1 MITTYNNKNGSKN
14 QEPIFNYL
22 IIFLISIVFISVLE
36 KTKIINY
43 LFYKINVNYII
54 FISFFVAVYNSIGEI
69 NFLINK
75 KKILKIKRIKEK
87 LIKKIYRKKF
97 APIILKKLDPILN
110 SYIIDFKFKK
120 EEEAR
125 TFFINIKKYNIEKLL
140 KIVNNFTSIKIVKEE
155 KEKKKEL
162 VNIISNLKNIR
173 EAKEKRYNIEKAIK
187 IINNLKVVKEE
198 REKKQELIN
207 IISNLKNIREAKEK
221 RYNIEKTIKI
231 ISNLKA
237 IKEEK
242 RKKDIEITNLI
253 RVIRNI
259 EEAETISEVEA
270 IQNFFSREEA
280 EENEIK
286 KIRKVKK
293 IKVREIEEIEDYLKK
308 PTEKKREQFK
318 FISLMLNNPLVKVK
332 NLNVGRLRVCGDY
345 LLFLKSEKGGYRL
358 KKANLCENR
367 FCPLCSSIRARKN
380 AVILLELLEYA
391 REIEKKEFI
400 FLTLTAPNVTGEK
413 LEAEIKDFNNS
424 FKKFVASKEITK
436 ICKGYIRKLEV
447 TYNAEANTYHPHFHI
462 IFAVNK
468 SYFRSSDYLSVK
480 KLLELWKKFKKDET
494 ITQVDIAKVRMNS
507 IKEVLEMATYSA
519 KASDLYDNGQEVFN
533 TFYGALRGKQE
544 ITFGGI
550 FTELKRMRDNGELVT
565 ENIESLKQLQE
576 IAIKK
581 VWHKWKKE
589 NKEYFKYIEQE
600 LTKEEQEKF
609 YNLDLTNIK
618 ID

>member
-14 QEPIFNYL
+14 QEPIFKYI
-22 IIFLISIVFISVLE
+22 IIFLISMIFITLLE

-54 FISFFVAVYNSIGEI
+54 FIAFSIAVYNSIGEI
-69 NFLINK
+69 NFLINR
-75 KKILKIKRIKEK
+75 KKIIKIERIKEK

-97 APIILKKLDPILN
+97 APVILKKLDPILN

-125 TFFINIKKYNIEKLL
+125 TLLSNIKKYNIEKLL
-140 KIVNNFTSIKIVKEE
+140 KIISNFTSVRAVKEE
-155 KEKKKEL
+155 K
-162 VNIISNLKNIR
+162 
-173 EAKEKRYNIEKAIK
+173 
-187 IINNLKVVKEE
+187 
-198 REKKQELIN
+198 EKKQELIN

-367 FCPLCSSIRARKN
+367 FCPLCSSLRARKN

-400 FLTLTAPNVTGEK
+400 FLTLTAPNVVGEK

-447 TYNAEANTYHPHFHI
+447 TYNAEANTYHPHFHV

-550 FTELKRMRDNGELVT
+550 FTELKKLRDDGELVT

>member
-54 FISFFVAVYNSIGEI
+54 FIAFSIAVYNSIGEI
-69 NFLINK
+69 NFLINR
-75 KKILKIKRIKEK
+75 KKIIKIERIKEK
-87 LIKKIYRKKF
+87 LIKKINRKKF
-97 APIILKKLDPILN
+97 APIVLKKLDPILN
-110 SYIIDFKFKK
+110 TNIIDFKFKK

-125 TFFINIKKYNIEKLL
+125 TLLINIKKYNIEKLL
-140 KIVNNFTSIKIVKEE
+140 KIIKNFTSIKIVREE
-155 KEKKKEL
+155 KEKKK
-162 VNIISNLKNIR
+162 
-173 EAKEKRYNIEKAIK
+173 
-187 IINNLKVVKEE
+187 
-198 REKKQELIN
+198 ELIN

-231 ISNLKA
+231 INNLKA
-237 IKEEK
+237 VKEEK

-293 IKVREIEEIEDYLKK
+293 IKVREIEEVEEYLKK
-308 PTEKKREQFK
+308 PTQKKREQFK

-447 TYNAEANTYHPHFHI
+447 TYNSEANTYHPHFHI

-550 FTELKRMRDNGELVT
+550 FTELKKMRDDGELVT

>member
-110 SYIIDFKFKK
+110 FYIIDFKFKK

-155 KEKKKEL
+155 KEKKQEL
-162 VNIISNLKNIR
+162 V
-173 EAKEKRYNIEKAIK
+173 
-187 IINNLKVVKEE
+187 
-198 REKKQELIN
+198 N

-293 IKVREIEEIEDYLKK
+293 IKVREIEEVEDYLKK
-308 PTEKKREQFK
+308 PTQKKREQFK

-367 FCPLCSSIRARKN
+367 FCPLCSSLRARKN

-550 FTELKRMRDNGELVT
+550 FTELKRLRDDGELVT

-576 IAIKK
+576 IAVKK

>member
-1 MITTYNNKNGSKN
+1 
-14 QEPIFNYL
+14 
-22 IIFLISIVFISVLE
+22 
-36 KTKIINY
+36 
-43 LFYKINVNYII
+43 
-54 FISFFVAVYNSIGEI
+54 
-69 NFLINK
+69 
-75 KKILKIKRIKEK
+75 
-87 LIKKIYRKKF
+87 
-97 APIILKKLDPILN
+97 
-110 SYIIDFKFKK
+110 
-120 EEEAR
+120 
-125 TFFINIKKYNIEKLL
+125 
-140 KIVNNFTSIKIVKEE
+140 
-155 KEKKKEL
+155 
-162 VNIISNLKNIR
+162 
-173 EAKEKRYNIEKAIK
+173 
-187 IINNLKVVKEE
+187 
-198 REKKQELIN
+198 
-207 IISNLKNIREAKEK
+207 
-221 RYNIEKTIKI
+221 
-231 ISNLKA
+231 
-237 IKEEK
+237 
-242 RKKDIEITNLI
+242 
-253 RVIRNI
+253 
-259 EEAETISEVEA
+259 
-270 IQNFFSREEA
+270 
-280 EENEIK
+280 
-286 KIRKVKK
+286 
-293 IKVREIEEIEDYLKK
+293 
-308 PTEKKREQFK
+308 
-318 FISLMLNNPLVKVK
+318 MLNNPLVKFK

-400 FLTLTAPNVTGEK
+400 FLTLTAPNVVGEK
-413 LEAEIKDFNNS
+413 LEAEIRDFNNS

-550 FTELKRMRDNGELVT
+550 FTELKRLRDDGELVT

-576 IAIKK
+576 IAVKK

>member
-54 FISFFVAVYNSIGEI
+54 FIAFSIAVYNSIGEI
-69 NFLINK
+69 NFLINR
-75 KKILKIKRIKEK
+75 KKIIKIERIKEK
-87 LIKKIYRKKF
+87 LIKKINRKKF
-97 APIILKKLDPILN
+97 APIVLKKLDPILN
-110 SYIIDFKFKK
+110 TNIIDFKFKK

-125 TFFINIKKYNIEKLL
+125 TLLINIKKYNIEKLL
-140 KIVNNFTSIKIVKEE
+140 KIIKNFTSIKIVREE
-155 KEKKKEL
+155 KEKKK
-162 VNIISNLKNIR
+162 
-173 EAKEKRYNIEKAIK
+173 
-187 IINNLKVVKEE
+187 
-198 REKKQELIN
+198 ELIN

-231 ISNLKA
+231 INNLKA
-237 IKEEK
+237 VKEEK

-293 IKVREIEEIEDYLKK
+293 IKVREIEEVEEYLKK
-308 PTEKKREQFK
+308 PTQKKREQFK

-332 NLNVGRLRVCGDY
+332 NLNLGRLRVCGDY

-413 LEAEIKDFNNS
+413 LEAEIRDFNNS

-447 TYNAEANTYHPHFHI
+447 TYNSEANTYHPHFHI

-550 FTELKRMRDNGELVT
+550 FTELKKMRDDGELVT

>member
-14 QEPIFNYL
+14 QEPIFKYI
-22 IIFLISIVFISVLE
+22 IIFLISMIFITLLE
-36 KTKIINY
+36 KTRIINY

-54 FISFFVAVYNSIGEI
+54 FIAFSIAVYNSIGEI
-69 NFLINK
+69 NFLINR
-75 KKILKIKRIKEK
+75 KKIIKIERIKEK
-87 LIKKIYRKKF
+87 LIKKINRKKF
-97 APIILKKLDPILN
+97 APIVLKKLDPILN
-110 SYIIDFKFKK
+110 TNIIDFKFKK

-125 TFFINIKKYNIEKLL
+125 TLLINIKKYNIEKLL
-140 KIVNNFTSIKIVKEE
+140 KIIKNFTSIKIVREE

-162 VNIISNLKNIR
+162 
-173 EAKEKRYNIEKAIK
+173 
-187 IINNLKVVKEE
+187 
-198 REKKQELIN
+198 IN
-207 IISNLKNIREAKEK
+207 IISNLRNIKEAKEK

-231 ISNLKA
+231 INNLKA
-237 IKEEK
+237 VKEEK

-293 IKVREIEEIEDYLKK
+293 IKVREIEELEDYLKK

-318 FISLMLNNPLVKVK
+318 FIKLMLNNPVVKVK

-400 FLTLTAPNVTGEK
+400 FLTLTAPNVVGEK

-494 ITQVDIAKVRMNS
+494 ITQVDISKVRMNS

-550 FTELKRMRDNGELVT
+550 FTELKKMRDDGELVT

>member
-54 FISFFVAVYNSIGEI
+54 FIAFSIAVYNSIGEI
-69 NFLINK
+69 NFLINR
-75 KKILKIKRIKEK
+75 KKIIKIERIKEK
-87 LIKKIYRKKF
+87 LIKKINRKKF
-97 APIILKKLDPILN
+97 APIVLKKLDPILN
-110 SYIIDFKFKK
+110 TNIIDFKFKK

-125 TFFINIKKYNIEKLL
+125 TLLINIKKYNIEKLL
-140 KIVNNFTSIKIVKEE
+140 KIIKNFTSIKIVREE
-155 KEKKKEL
+155 KEKKQEL

-173 EAKEKRYNIEKAIK
+173 EAKEKRYNIEKT
-187 IINNLKVVKEE
+187 V
-198 REKKQELIN
+198 
-207 IISNLKNIREAKEK
+207 
-221 RYNIEKTIKI
+221 KI

-237 IKEEK
+237 VKEEK

-293 IKVREIEEIEDYLKK
+293 IKVREIEEVEDYLKK
-308 PTEKKREQFK
+308 PTQKKREQFK

-345 LLFLKSEKGGYRL
+345 LLFLKSESGGYRL

-400 FLTLTAPNVTGEK
+400 FLTLTAPNVVGEK

-468 SYFRSSDYLSVK
+468 SYFRSTDYLSVK

>member
-1 MITTYNNKNGSKN
+1 
-14 QEPIFNYL
+14 
-22 IIFLISIVFISVLE
+22 
-36 KTKIINY
+36 
-43 LFYKINVNYII
+43 
-54 FISFFVAVYNSIGEI
+54 
-69 NFLINK
+69 
-75 KKILKIKRIKEK
+75 
-87 LIKKIYRKKF
+87 
-97 APIILKKLDPILN
+97 
-110 SYIIDFKFKK
+110 
-120 EEEAR
+120 
-125 TFFINIKKYNIEKLL
+125 
-140 KIVNNFTSIKIVKEE
+140 
-155 KEKKKEL
+155 
-162 VNIISNLKNIR
+162 
-173 EAKEKRYNIEKAIK
+173 
-187 IINNLKVVKEE
+187 
-198 REKKQELIN
+198 
-207 IISNLKNIREAKEK
+207 
-221 RYNIEKTIKI
+221 
-231 ISNLKA
+231 
-237 IKEEK
+237 
-242 RKKDIEITNLI
+242 
-253 RVIRNI
+253 
-259 EEAETISEVEA
+259 
-270 IQNFFSREEA
+270 
-280 EENEIK
+280 
-286 KIRKVKK
+286 
-293 IKVREIEEIEDYLKK
+293 
-308 PTEKKREQFK
+308 
-318 FISLMLNNPLVKVK
+318 MLNNPLVKVK

-367 FCPLCSSIRARKN
+367 FCPLCSSLRARKN

-462 IFAVNK
+462 IFAVSK

-480 KLLELWKKFKKDET
+480 KLLELWKKFKKDKS

-550 FTELKRMRDNGELVT
+550 FTELKRLRDNGELVT

-600 LTKEEQEKF
+600 LTKEEREKF

>member
-54 FISFFVAVYNSIGEI
+54 FIAFSIAVYNSIGEI
-69 NFLINK
+69 NFLINR
-75 KKILKIKRIKEK
+75 KKIIKIERIKEK
-87 LIKKIYRKKF
+87 LIKKINRKKF
-97 APIILKKLDPILN
+97 APIVLKKLDPILN
-110 SYIIDFKFKK
+110 TNIIDFKFKK

-125 TFFINIKKYNIEKLL
+125 TLLINIKKYNIEKLL
-140 KIVNNFTSIKIVKEE
+140 KIIKNFTSIKIVREE
-155 KEKKKEL
+155 KEKKK
-162 VNIISNLKNIR
+162 
-173 EAKEKRYNIEKAIK
+173 
-187 IINNLKVVKEE
+187 
-198 REKKQELIN
+198 ELIN

-231 ISNLKA
+231 INNLKA
-237 IKEEK
+237 VKEEK

-286 KIRKVKK
+286 KIRKVK
-293 IKVREIEEIEDYLKK
+293 IKVREIEEVEEYLKK
-308 PTEKKREQFK
+308 PTQKKREQFK

-447 TYNAEANTYHPHFHI
+447 TYNSEANTYHPHFHI

-550 FTELKRMRDNGELVT
+550 FTELKKMRDDGELVT